1 MAGKVEARSGQPGAG
16 RQSPKLAAPL
26 AAAAAT
32 ALLLAVLGGLALAFL
47 LTDARAREALAGLT
61 DHPWWLV
68 YRGPAGGDAAAWA
81 VGAATA
87 AALVAAAALSAARRM
102 LERSPALPSL
112 AAGIFLFT
120 MAFEC
125 LRGAAAF
132 LVATDRS
139 TAAALFLSRA
149 VCFSRFTGL
158 LSLLL
163 VALHALELPEQRPG
177 VLVPVVLVASLAMAA
192 SVPVDRTTFLA
203 QLTFRLGDEQG
214 VWFVNL
220 VIGAL
225 IPLSVVAAAIV
236 RREARLVL
244 LAAIVRAA
252 AGRPGARLLRP
263 APGAACLRP
272 RLPRP
277 RLGAAPRRDPPRLFP
292 GARCEGQA
300 RGNGEQRPVAVRR
313 PAQLGEADPSCPQA
327 DDSAELPV
335 QVEEQRRPFRE
346 RHDGIPSAAVPSG
359 EPARLRAPIA
369 FGVEV
374 QDREAPRPAR
384 ERPCLPRPAAPVVE
398 QRTGGRRGREIVGQ
412 TGREQGVRLEGKQGE
427 GTAARMAPAARAG

>member
-16 RQSPKLAAPL
+16 RQSPKLAVPL

-244 LAAIVRAA
+244 LAGSFVLLLAARELVFFGLHPVRLACGLACLALGSALLLAAIRRGYV
-252 AGRPGARLLRP
+252 PARDARVRP
-263 APGAACLRP
+263 AGT
-272 RLPRP
+272 
-277 RLGAAPRRDPPRLFP
+277 
-292 GARCEGQA
+292 ESS
-300 RGNGEQRPVAVRR
+300 VR
-313 PAQLGEADPSCPQA
+313 
-327 DDSAELPV
+327 
-335 QVEEQRRPFRE
+335 
-346 RHDGIPSAAVPSG
+346 
-359 EPARLRAPIA
+359 
-369 FGVEV
+369 
-374 QDREAPRPAR
+374 
-384 ERPCLPRPAAPVVE
+384 
-398 QRTGGRRGREIVGQ
+398 
-412 TGREQGVRLEGKQGE
+412 
-427 GTAARMAPAARAG
+427 